1 MSVFQQLLRIR
12 EFREQR
18 AQAVVVAERVALQRA
33 ADARDAASTELD
45 DFKDYA
51 KARETRLFDDLQARA
66 VQVRDIQDVRYE
78 VGQMKAQ
85 ERAYAQALDQAEAKR
100 VKQSEVLVTARARH
114 VEADRALQKIGEQV
128 KVDHK
133 EAGRSR
139 EQAEEAERED
149 GVKTNQPDR
158 GAHDDAERRDE

>member
-1 MSVFQQLLRIR
+1 MSVFEQLLRIR

-18 AQAVVVAERVALQRA
+18 AQATVVSERAALQRA
-33 ADARDAASTELD
+33 ADARDAARTQLD
-45 DFKDYA
+45 DFKA
-51 KARETRLFDDLQARA
+51 HVRAREARLFDDLQARA

-100 VKQSEVLVTARARH
+100 VKQSEVLVTARAIH

-128 KVDHK
+128 TVDHK
-133 EAGRSR
+133 EAARSR

-158 GAHDDAERRDE
+158 GAHDDAESRDE

>member
-1 MSVFQQLLRIR
+1 MSVFEQLLRIR

-18 AQAVVVAERVALQRA
+18 AQATVVSERAALQRA
-33 ADARDAASTELD
+33 ADARDAARTQLD
-45 DFKDYA
+45 DFKA
-51 KARETRLFDDLQARA
+51 HVRAREARLFDDLQARA

-100 VKQSEVLVTARARH
+100 VKQSEVLVTARAIH

-128 KVDHK
+128 TVDHK
-133 EAGRSR
+133 EAARSR

-149 GVKTNQPDR
+149 GVKTNQPD
-158 GAHDDAERRDE
+158 GDAHDDAELRDE